1 MNKSGDTAA
10 IIPLLPNGWE
20 LISANAGLN
29 APLRSTR
36 WQPKVSELMSALG
49 KSRHLQCK
57 KACPLGSRKR
67 TCAVQLMMSAKG
79 HKRTLMSFAFSKTF
93 GLRQELMSHSKHC

>member
-49 KSRHLQCK
+49 KADIC
-57 KACPLGSRKR
+57 
-67 TCAVQLMMSAKG
+67 SAKRHVRLAPESG
-79 HKRTLMSFAFSKTF
+79 MCDPTNDVR
-93 GLRQELMSHSKHC
+93 